1 MSVSPPLDDPEA
13 PCNFATGVIDARQG
27 RALLHVMPGGALR
40 EIGYDWLAERSSR
53 LANGLIARG
62 LAPGDRVL
70 VIMERSPDWF
80 AAIFACMKAGLVAM
94 PGTRLL
100 TEDDIAFRVQAAGAA
115 AALTSPDQ
123 AGKMPAGLPVYG
135 GAEFEALAQASD
147 GPTGRLTK
155 AGDPALIYFTSG
167 TTSKPKMVPRN
178 HAYAYAHAITARHWM
193 GLRPGDLHWTLT
205 DTGWAKAAWGM
216 LFAPLLSGATV
227 VVYEPAGAFDA
238 QAHLAMIAALGVTS
252 FCAPPTVFRLFAQCA
267 IPPMPS
273 LRRAL
278 GSGEPLNP
286 EAMRAWV
293 AATGVEIADGYG
305 QTEAVCLIGNGPDAP
320 IRPGS
325 MGRPLPGFDIA
336 IIDETGARLPAGE
349 IGHIGVRLTDPWP
362 PGLFEGYLTAEG
374 LDRRAFRHGW
384 YFTGDTARM
393 DAQGYVWF
401 VGRADDLILS
411 AGYRISPFEVESALL
426 EHPAVAES
434 AVIGVPD
441 ATRGQILQA
450 HIVPVA
456 GQRPDAALAAEI
468 QAHCKARTA
477 PYMYPRQII
486 WADALPKTVSG
497 KIRRAALRG

>member
-1 MSVSPPLDDPEA
+1 MSGSERFFDPGA
-13 PCNFATGVIDARQG
+13 PCNFATGVVDAGQG
-27 RALLHVMPGGALR
+27 RALLHVLPDGTMR
-40 EIGYDWLAERSSR
+40 EIGYDWLAERSAR
-53 LANGLIARG
+53 IANGLIARG

-100 TEDDIAFRVQAAGAA
+100 TADDIAYRVQAAGAV
-115 AALTSPDQ
+115 AALVSADQ
-123 AGKMPAGLPVYG
+123 AGKLPAGLPVFAG
-135 GAEFEALAQASD
+135 PSFEALGRAPD
-147 GPTGRLTK
+147 RPTGLVTR
-155 AGDPALIYFTSG
+155 AGDEALVYFTSG

-193 GLRPGDLHWTLT
+193 GLAAGDLHWTLT

-216 LFAPLLSGATV
+216 LFAPLLAGATV
-227 VVYEPAGAFDA
+227 VVHEPPGPFDA
-238 QAHLAMIAALGVTS
+238 QAHLEMIGRLGVTT
-252 FCAPPTVFRLFAQCA
+252 FCAPPTVYRMFAQCA
-267 IPPMPS
+267 LPPMPR

-286 EAMRAWV
+286 EAMRAWSD
-293 AATGVEIADGYG
+293 ATGVEIADGYG
-305 QTEAVCLIGNGPDAP
+305 QTEAVCLIGNGPADP

-325 MGRPLPGFDIA
+325 MGKPLPGFDIA
-336 IIDETGARLPAGE
+336 IIDEAGARLPEGE

-362 PGLFEGYLTAEG
+362 PGLFEGYLTPDG
-374 LDRRAFRHGW
+374 RDRRAFRHGW

-393 DAQGYVWF
+393 DAEGYVWF
-401 VGRADDLILS
+401 AGRADDLILS

-441 ATRGQILQA
+441 ATRGQILRA

-456 GQRPDAALAAEI
+456 GRQPDAALAAEI

-477 PYMYPRQII
+477 PYMYPREIV
-486 WADALPKTVSG
+486 WTEALPKTVSG